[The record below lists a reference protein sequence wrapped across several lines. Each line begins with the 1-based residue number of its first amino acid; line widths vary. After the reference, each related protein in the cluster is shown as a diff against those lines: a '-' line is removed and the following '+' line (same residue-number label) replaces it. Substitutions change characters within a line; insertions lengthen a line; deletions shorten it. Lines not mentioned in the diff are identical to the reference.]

1 MGPFVESMVIFAQRN
16 VAFGEGLGSSVW
28 RCVAVCC
35 SVAAECV
42 AVWCSVLQ
50 RVAVCCSVMQCVAM

>member
-1 MGPFVESMVIFAQRN
+1 MGPCVESTVIFAQRN

-28 RCVAVCC
+28 LCVAVCC

-42 AVWCSVLQ
+42 AVWCSV
-50 RVAVCCSVMQCVAM
+50 VQCVAVFCSVIQCVAV